1 MSQRMK
7 KKARLMKMK
16 NLKRMT
22 MILNS
27 RLSITVSKLKKLT
40 WLRKS
45 LAKMERSSAFM
56 KMVRKKSSLLMVS
69 GGKFGLMA
77 IQSCISIITIS
88 NKLSQMARSYIT
100 SLKPRPHRL
109 HSQMDCK
116 FLSFPII
123 KSRSTSLMALKR
135 SAFQMVQ

>member
-1 MSQRMK
+1 MSQKMK
-7 KKARLMKMK
+7 KKARLMKMR

-40 WLRKS
+40 WLRRS
-45 LAKMERSSAFM
+45 LVKMVRSSAFM
-56 KMVRKKSSLLMVS
+56 KMERKKLSSLMVS
-69 GGKFGLMA
+69 GEKFGLMA

-100 SLKPRPHRL
+100 FLKPRLRRL
-109 HSQMDCK
+109 HSQMDYK
-116 FLSFPII
+116 YLSFPII
-123 KSRSTSLMALKR
+123 KSRNTLLMALKR
-135 SAFQMVQ
+135 